1 MSPAQHAANQLGRLG
16 RRRFHVAQPNRLRQQ
31 GEILGVFQ
39 PLAPC
44 ALADIHSQQRLHRP
58 VAHRAGHPAQAGGV
72 LVGVVYGEAVQLQKA
87 EQVIDP
93 AAVLPFV
100 GRVDAHDGVHAFP
113 GRIHQRG
120 DGQLVFPVDAL
131 LFFFGQFVRFNERV
145 PVGRHVTV
153 GLAPAVQRIDADPC
167 AAAGLV
173 GPDDRVDVV
182 FFAQAGDELRRLH
195 GQVGIDGP
203 ELAVAV
209 GRRLRDEPDQV
220 AGAEQRLQIAN
231 QHLAGRKFHSIL
243 KIGEGGDPAV
253 LSRHGADGAQ
263 GHGML

>member
-1 MSPAQHAANQLGRLG
+1 M
-16 RRRFHVAQPNRLRQQ
+16 
-31 GEILGVFQ
+31 
-39 PLAPC
+39 
-44 ALADIHSQQRLHRP
+44 
-58 VAHRAGHPAQAGGV
+58 
-72 LVGVVYGEAVQLQKA
+72 
-87 EQVIDP
+87 
-93 AAVLPFV
+93 
-100 GRVDAHDGVHAFP
+100 
-113 GRIHQRG
+113 
-120 DGQLVFPVDAL
+120 
-131 LFFFGQFVRFNERV
+131 FFFGQFVRFNERV
-145 PVGRHVTV
+145 PVGRHGTV

-167 AAAGLV
+167 AAAGPV

-220 AGAEQRLQIAN
+220 AGAEQRLQIAD

-263 GHGML
+263 GHGMLRALERGPATFAVALHIALIVFRHSSHTEHSYPASLSAMPTPSHSA